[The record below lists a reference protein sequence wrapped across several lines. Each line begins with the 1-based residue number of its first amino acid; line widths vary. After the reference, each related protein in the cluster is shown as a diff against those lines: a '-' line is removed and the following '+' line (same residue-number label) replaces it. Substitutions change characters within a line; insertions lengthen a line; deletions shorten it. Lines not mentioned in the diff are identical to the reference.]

1 MKHTFLLEV
10 GLEDMPANVIVQ
22 AENQLVEKTK
32 AFLQEA
38 KLTFGNVQG
47 FSTPRRFAVLVED
60 LAERQPDENLT
71 VRGPAQRIAQDEEG
85 NWTKAAIGFSKGQ
98 GGSVEDLVIKE
109 DKGEPYVYIEKHIP
123 GLDTK
128 ELLKG
133 LNEVVKK
140 IDFPKNMKW
149 GTTNYHYIRPIHWLV
164 ALLDEEVIP
173 FEVFDVQT
181 SNHTKGHRFIG
192 ESITLQHPSEYEE
205 KLNAQHVIVNR
216 SKRKALIIEQLEKL
230 CEEKNWVVPTS
241 YSDLLEEVTDL
252 VEYPTVFYGEFNK
265 DYLEVPEV
273 VLETSMIDH
282 QRYFPVRENSEDKP
296 LLPFFIAVRNGDAK
310 HLDNVARGN
319 EKVLSARLA
328 DSKFFYIED
337 QKLEIADF
345 VDKLKRVDYHEKL
358 GTIYEK
364 QTRAKQMV
372 EVFAKYYPLSDEEKT
387 QLERMTDIYK
397 FDLVT
402 QIVDEFPTLQGE
414 IGAIYARERDEQ
426 EEVALAI
433 RDQYLPKSVTGPL
446 PETTL
451 GKYLALIDKLDTLIQ
466 FFTIGLIPTGSND
479 PYALRRQ
486 AIGAVRIMND
496 LQVDEIELNDFI
508 SDLIQASK
516 LPENRQLDLA
526 ENQVALVDFIINRLE
541 QMMQTEYDIAH
552 DIRQAAIESTHQNLS
567 WMLEVALVLE
577 KEKESEGF
585 KSVVES
591 ITRVTNMTK
600 NIKEVEKIDEDL
612 LETDSEKSLVS
623 AISTLQKEYES
634 TTDAKERY
642 DALQK
647 ISSYITEFFEHNMI
661 MVEDEKIKNNRLT
674 ILKNIAVITKQFAD
688 FSQLVL

>member
-1 MKHTFLLEV
+1 
-10 GLEDMPANVIVQ
+10 
-22 AENQLVEKTK
+22 
-32 AFLQEA
+32 
-38 KLTFGNVQG
+38 
-47 FSTPRRFAVLVED
+47 
-60 LAERQPDENLT
+60 
-71 VRGPAQRIAQDEEG
+71 
-85 NWTKAAIGFSKGQ
+85 
-98 GGSVEDLVIKE
+98 
-109 DKGEPYVYIEKHIP
+109 
-123 GLDTK
+123 
-128 ELLKG
+128 
-133 LNEVVKK
+133 
-140 IDFPKNMKW
+140 
-149 GTTNYHYIRPIHWLV
+149 
-164 ALLDEEVIP
+164 
-173 FEVFDVQT
+173 
-181 SNHTKGHRFIG
+181 
-192 ESITLQHPSEYEE
+192 
-205 KLNAQHVIVNR
+205 
-216 SKRKALIIEQLEKL
+216 
-230 CEEKNWVVPTS
+230 
-241 YSDLLEEVTDL
+241 
-252 VEYPTVFYGEFNK
+252 
-265 DYLEVPEV
+265 
-273 VLETSMIDH
+273 
-282 QRYFPVRENSEDKP
+282 
-296 LLPFFIAVRNGDAK
+296 
-310 HLDNVARGN
+310 
-319 EKVLSARLA
+319 
-328 DSKFFYIED
+328 
-337 QKLEIADF
+337 
-345 VDKLKRVDYHEKL
+345 
-358 GTIYEK
+358 
-364 QTRAKQMV
+364 
-372 EVFAKYYPLSDEEKT
+372 
-387 QLERMTDIYK
+387 MTDIYK

-402 QIVDEFPTLQGE
+402 QIVDEFPTLQGD
-414 IGAIYARERDEQ
+414 IGAIYARERDEH

-674 ILKNIAVITKQFAD
+674 ILKNIAVITQQFAD